1 MDGFPHVSPIQL
13 AQGLRA
19 TPRRHGPGRGAQRPG
34 RDATGGAAHGALDL
48 HLGRG
53 AAGGAGA
60 EVAPERSGGGAVD

>member
-1 MDGFPHVSPIQL
+1 MKISGWFPPCFPHRP
-13 AQGLRA
+13 QGLRA
-19 TPRRHGPGRGAQRPG
+19 APRRHGPGRGAQRFG

-60 EVAPERSGGGAVD
+60 EVAPKR